1 VLLFVE
7 ETGET
12 KAIIKDDHEG
22 KFAAEMVRRWNAY
35 PDLVNQLQEYHKAL
49 DTLAAMLIQ
58 RDKEFFLSE
67 SGQPWEAM
75 KNGHKLMESLK
86 S

>member
-1 VLLFVE
+1 
-7 ETGET
+7 
-12 KAIIKDDHEG
+12 
-22 KFAAEMVRRWNAY
+22 
-35 PDLVNQLQEYHKAL
+35 
-49 DTLAAMLIQ
+49 MLIQ